1 MWNSELTRDLI
12 DGGRYEKCTYFW
24 KGSHTSIS
32 CFTPTCLILCQSETL
47 LFQKVYCT
55 LIFEKKKN
63 HSLALD
69 LSIAVFISAT
79 LQRKVGARPLVRIV
93 HNSKISSGH
102 CLEFLF

>member
-24 KGSHTSIS
+24 KGSHTLIS

-55 LIFEKKKN
+55 LIFEKKESFSCSRSLNCCIYLCHSAEKGRSKAPCKN
-63 HSLALD
+63 CA
-69 LSIAVFISAT
+69 
-79 LQRKVGARPLVRIV
+79 Q
-93 HNSKISSGH
+93 
-102 CLEFLF
+102 